1 MMWVAF
7 KMLTGDRA
15 KFFGI
20 IFGVAFAAL
29 LMAQQMS
36 IFCGLMKLTTSVIRD
51 VHGVDLWVMDNDVL
65 YVDDYKPM
73 PDTALYRVR
82 GTPGVRWAVPFFK
95 GVAQMKLTAN
105 SLKGSRQLE
114 EVLSLDESAK
124 PVISQ
129 PVAVIGLDNNTM
141 IGSPLAEEMVAGRLE
156 DLMQPDSILLH
167 PFSCALLWH
176 EESAA
181 LKKPEDYARF
191 IGRTVEINGK
201 YAVVAGICNA
211 SNNFQSLPIV
221 YTTYSRAKQF
231 YGGGQRTLAYILVG
245 LEENASAAEVSR
257 SIAQMSANSLKAR
270 TSDEFFW
277 DTIKYY
283 IKRTG
288 IPINFFM
295 TVLLGF
301 LVGTAI
307 AGQTFYTFTIENLKQ
322 FGALKA
328 MGTSDLRI
336 LLMVLFQSMVVAPI
350 GYSFGVG
357 LAAFFGAMTANNPA
371 MAFFMPWQVLA
382 ITGGAVLVI
391 CLVSSLLSI
400 RKLYVLEPAI
410 VFRA

>member
-29 LMAQQMS
+29 LMSQQMS

-51 VHGVDLWVMDNDVL
+51 IHGVDLWVMDNDVL

-73 PDTALYRVR
+73 PDMALYRVR

-114 EVLSLDESAK
+114 EALVVDESAK

-129 PVAVIGLDNNTM
+129 PVAVIGLDDNTL
-141 IGSPLAEEMVAGRLE
+141 IGAPLAEEMVAGKFE
-156 DLMQPDSILLH
+156 DLMQPDSIFLH
-167 PFSCALLWH
+167 PFSCVLLWR
-176 EESAA
+176 EESAD
-181 LKKPEDYARF
+181 LKKPADYARF
-191 IGRTVEINGK
+191 IGRSVEINGK
-201 YAVVAGICNA
+201 YAVVAGICKA

-221 YTTYSRAKQF
+221 YTTYSRAKQY
-231 YGGGQRTLAYILVG
+231 YGGGQRTLTYIFVG
-245 LEENASAAEVSR
+245 LEDNATAAEVSR
-257 SIAQMSANSLKAR
+257 NIAQMSANSLKAR
-270 TSDEFFW
+270 TPHEFLW
-277 DTIKYY
+277 DTIFYY

-288 IPINFFM
+288 IPVNFFM

-336 LLMVLFQSMVVAPI
+336 LMMVLFQSMIIAPI

-357 LAAFFGAMTANNPA
+357 IAALFGTVTANNPA

-382 ITGGAVLVI
+382 ITAAAVLVI